1 MILKVRDENILKTG
15 LGGEY
20 LVNNY
25 FMRVKDIGK
34 KRKILKRESD
44 PESAEWN
51 ELKVERCLTDCTYIW
66 ICMIEFYICRLET
79 K

>member
-1 MILKVRDENILKTG
+1 MKTG

-20 LVNNY
+20 LVSNY

-51 ELKVERCLTDCTYIW
+51 ELKVLRCLTDFMYV
-66 ICMIEFYICRLET
+66 
-79 K
+79 